1 MITTLKEVKEK
12 NKIYFG
18 EGQQEFF
25 NDVSY
30 EILHSKQGTPF
41 LVTLTSGFTDMFDGE
56 VRFFF
61 SVKPIDK
68 NLVIEPKS
76 TQFKTYEEV
85 KKWLK
90 GDTTKFPNIV
100 ITDR

>member
-1 MITTLKEVKEK
+1 MTTTLKEVKEK
-12 NKIYFG
+12 NKIYFA

-30 EILHSKQGTPF
+30 EILHSKEGKPF
-41 LVTLTSGFTDMFDGE
+41 LVTLTSGFTDMFGGK

-90 GDTTKFPNIV
+90 GDNTNE
-100 ITDR
+100 